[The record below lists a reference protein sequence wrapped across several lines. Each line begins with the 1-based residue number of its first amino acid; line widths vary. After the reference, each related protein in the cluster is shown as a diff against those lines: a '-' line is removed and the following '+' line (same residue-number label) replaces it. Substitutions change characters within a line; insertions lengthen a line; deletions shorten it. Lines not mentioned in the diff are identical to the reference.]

1 MARVCALL
9 LLQRGSELLRAGD
22 ALHEP
27 QLLLARLV
35 VNDKGWH
42 RVYIQTVREGA
53 SDGCMLA
60 EPHDVRSLAEFSL
73 NPIDRGACREAFR
86 SVVGEQDD
94 NDRRALT
101 DEPIQC
107 RGVGEVRFT
116 IAQERRHGDE
126 TKANQRYKR
135 QASSLRQP
143 KVSCHRAGREN
154 KDYE

>member
-1 MARVCALL
+1 MARECALL

-35 VNDKGWH
+35 VDDQGRH

-53 SDGCMLA
+53 SDGRMLA

-73 NPIDRGACREAFR
+73 NPIDRGACREALR

-94 NDRRALT
+94 NNRRALT

-116 IAQERRHGDE
+116 IAQERRHGDK

-143 KVSCHRAGREN
+143 KVGCHRAGRED
-154 KDYE
+154 KDHK